1 MKKSIMKYLI
11 SLISFLLFMSCHKEK
26 DFIGKWQIVDVQ
38 LEKVDSMGLAGFIF
52 TTFSDEF
59 PKPTTLIVD
68 SDSIYMFSDNQKL
81 VSQVFVLLYE
91 QKSTY
96 FLSVAENA
104 AQFEAHDNGRGLF
117 TIDGMTYVLKR

>member
-1 MKKSIMKYLI
+1 
-11 SLISFLLFMSCHKEK
+11 MSCHKEK

-38 LEKVDSMGLAGFIF
+38 LEEVDSMGLAGFIF

-96 FLSVAENA
+96 FLSVAEND
-104 AQFEAHDNGRGLF
+104 AQFEAHDSGRGLF

>member
-1 MKKSIMKYLI
+1 
-11 SLISFLLFMSCHKEK
+11 MSCHKEK

-38 LEKVDSMGLAGFIF
+38 LEEVDTMGLAGFIF
-52 TTFSDEF
+52 TAFSDEF

>member
-1 MKKSIMKYLI
+1 
-11 SLISFLLFMSCHKEK
+11 MSCHKEK
-26 DFIGKWQIVDVQ
+26 DFIGKWQIVDIQ

-52 TTFSDEF
+52 TAFSEEF
-59 PKPTTLIVD
+59 PKPTTLMVD

-81 VSQVFVLLYE
+81 VSQVCVLLYE

-96 FLSVAENA
+96 FLSVAENDA
-104 AQFEAHDNGRGLF
+104 KFEAHDNGRGLF